1 MGKVAEYQSEFVVLA
16 NRVIGI
22 SESLLIS
29 FYISGLK
36 LDLQCLLLRSNPKTL
51 DEAFSL
57 TRAAETR
64 FANLDIWEFF
74 RSNPLTLGEDFFKAR
89 ITEVR
94 FETIAKEE
102 KEHIVEKK
110 IDDILLLEGEFASPK
125 AEGSVNVNEYI
136 GVEEVVGG
144 GEALKVGDDELSRVI
159 STLKD
164 GGGEFDSRLDE
175 INLNLSEE
183 LADSQSAYSS
193 YHLEGKVIFEGV
205 GSVMALV
212 AEGGIMVLCYV
223 QSSGR
228 RKRKKVLVTVAE
240 GRRTTGV
247 EDRSRI
253 GIRIWDPGIK
263 RNFSRPHLED
273 KVISKEWGMIRPELY
288 VMLHLFRICVCV
300 VLGNCHCLDISLCLA
315 CFTTYGYSVIY
326 TESLL

>member
-1 MGKVAEYQSEFVVLA
+1 MASSNNNWDALSKLLQMGTVAEYENDFKILKNQVT
-16 NRVIGI
+16 GI
-22 SESLLIS
+22 SESLLIL

-64 FANLDIWEFF
+64 FTNLDIWEFL

-110 IDDILLLEGEFASPK
+110 IDVILSFEGELASPK
-125 AEGSVNVNEYI
+125 AEGSLNVNEYI

-144 GEALKVGDDELSRVI
+144 SEALNVGEDELNRVR

-175 INLNLSEE
+175 INLKLSEE
-183 LADSQSAYSS
+183 LSDSQSAYSS
-193 YHLEGKVIFEGV
+193 YHLEGKVIFEGE
-205 GSVMALV
+205 GSVTAWV
-212 AEGGIMVLCYV
+212 AEGRRMVLCYV
-223 QSSGR
+223 QGSGR
-228 RKRKKVLVTVAE
+228 RKRKNVLVAVAE
-240 GRRTTGV
+240 DRRTTGMK
-247 EDRSRI
+247 DMTR
-253 GIRIWDPGIK
+253 IRI
-263 RNFSRPHLED
+263 RL
-273 KVISKEWGMIRPELY
+273 
-288 VMLHLFRICVCV
+288 
-300 VLGNCHCLDISLCLA
+300 
-315 CFTTYGYSVIY
+315 
-326 TESLL
+326 